1 MYDAQLSGTLH
12 NGKRPVELP
21 VKVFAHVVIV
31 HGEKYSL
38 LVDIPRKK
46 KGKYQMPFM
55 KSG

>member
-1 MYDAQLSGTLH
+1 MKLH
-12 NGKRPVELP
+12 